1 MVITNCVHKDKY
13 CGLDLSSVA
22 DTGAGELWVELED
35 ALIAQ
40 HVFRAFMQWVIYFHK
55 HIIKTVIL

>member
-1 MVITNCVHKDKY
+1 MHKEKY
-13 CGLDLSSVA
+13 CGFELSQAA

-40 HVFRAFMQWVIYFHK
+40 HVYRAFMQ
-55 HIIKTVIL
+55 